1 MCVNSRSSLSRRKLA
16 TGPRSSCS
24 GPAGARRRVC
34 DVSEHEG
41 ACHVLGGG
49 KADELQ
55 EACGDDGIRES
66 GAGGVKN
73 EGYDERQHH
82 LAKRGGD
89 DKEGRHLARDCNDT
103 LGMGHDAGEDGS
115 HAEAKGTSGSP
126 RERGRRRGAE
136 QNGGGDGANDSGRE
150 QQAWR
155 EDDRCGDSNQSA
167 EREASPEAGI
177 EQPGGV
183 GAQVEDTDAVGEDV
197 PTKGDLRTHVEEKH
211 DATQ

>member
-89 DKEGRHLARDCNDT
+89 LQTAARAGRSKTGEGARRGGRRTTKKFVIWPETVTTRSAWVMT
-103 LGMGHDAGEDGS
+103 LGKMGAMQRPKAQAAAHESEDEGAARNRMAEATEPTIVAVSSRLGEKMIDAGIAISLPSARHPQKLELS
-115 HAEAKGTSGSP
+115 SRA
-126 RERGRRRGAE
+126 
-136 QNGGGDGANDSGRE
+136 
-150 QQAWR
+150 AW
-155 EDDRCGDSNQSA
+155 GL
-167 EREASPEAGI
+167 
-177 EQPGGV
+177 
-183 GAQVEDTDAVGEDV
+183 
-197 PTKGDLRTHVEEKH
+197 KWRTR
-211 DATQ
+211 TP